1 MAFLKTSDSIIIKAV
16 LTDEGRKLMSRG
28 KFKVSKFTLGD
39 DEIDYG
45 LFNPSETYTEANDPA
60 INSIKILEAYGDQN
74 KNIHFGLNSF
84 DAGVLYVESDKEDG
98 HEAAQDETYKTQHAH
113 INHIPILKSNH
124 KLGVAASVS
133 GAMCYLAVNDETSE
147 KLSSITGFK
156 FLTTKNIDNC
166 KLVVESGISNISA
179 EHYGDETAYVNAT
192 PFSREEL
199 ILKKFLLDSDY
210 FVYVDDRFIRNIV
223 GINQDSVFKNFQSG
237 ETIIKLLANEKQ
249 SYPISLKSE
258 FDGYATYIFRGIP
271 NLMYDWP
278 TAPANTLSSKYHSVH
293 EGARGTVFAF
303 NPLVIE
309 ELKINSGERTNFRYT
324 DFGQTDKIVF
334 SELPTSK
341 FDYIDTTIYIVGS
354 TTNSSVSI
362 PLRLIRYAG
371 N

>member
-39 DEIDYG
+39 DEIDYE
-45 LFNPSETYTEANDPA
+45 LFNPSDTYTEANNPA
-60 INSIKILEAYGDQN
+60 INSIKILEAYGDEK
-74 KNIHFGLNSF
+74 KNILFGLNSF
-84 DAGVLYVESDKEDG
+84 DAGVLYIESDKEDP
-98 HEAAQDETYKTQHAH
+98 HEAAADETYVNQHAH
-113 INHIPILKSNH
+113 IQHLPILKPNN
-124 KLGVAASVS
+124 KLGVAPSLS
-133 GAMCYLAVNDETSE
+133 GSMTYLAVNDETAN
-147 KLSSITGFK
+147 LLDSINNFK
-156 FLTTKNIDNC
+156 FLKTRNIDNC
-166 KLVVESGISNISA
+166 KIVIESGISNISA
-179 EHYGDETAYVNAT
+179 EHYEGVSAYVTPT

-210 FVYVDDRFIRNIV
+210 FLYIDDRFIRNIV

-237 ETIIKLLANEKQ
+237 ETIIKLLANENE
-249 SYPISLKSE
+249 SYPISLSSE

-278 TAPANTLSSKYHSVH
+278 TAPGGAVTSIAHSAH
-293 EGARGTVFAF
+293 EGARGTIFAF
-303 NPLVIE
+303 NPLPID
-309 ELKINSGERTNFRYT
+309 ELKVNSGDRTNFRYT
-324 DFGQTDKIVF
+324 KFGHTDKIVF

-362 PLRLIRYAG
+362 PLRIIRYAG
-371 N
+371 K